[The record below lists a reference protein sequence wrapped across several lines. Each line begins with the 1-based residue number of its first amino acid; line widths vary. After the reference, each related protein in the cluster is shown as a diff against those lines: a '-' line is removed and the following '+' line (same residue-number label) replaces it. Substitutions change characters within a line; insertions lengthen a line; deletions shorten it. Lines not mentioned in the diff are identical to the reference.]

1 VVAAAPGAEPL
12 VGFTVAVTADRRRD
26 ELGSLLRRRG
36 ARVVEA
42 PLIRIAPVDDDA
54 DLRAATERCLAA
66 PLDYAVATTG
76 VGWRG
81 WMSAVDGF
89 GLGEPLR
96 EQLRRAQVLSRGP
109 KATGAVRACGLREVY
124 SPESEA
130 NEGLL
135 AWLREQ
141 DLAGRRVALQEH
153 GAPLPG
159 FVDQLRD
166 RGAEVI
172 SVPVYRWLPALNA
185 GPVHRLIDSVVRR
198 EVDAVTFT
206 SAPAAAVF
214 LETAAAADR
223 EEPVVSAFGT
233 GVLAACIGP
242 VCARPLQE
250 AGIQPVWPD
259 RGRLGKLV
267 QLVVDHLGQRGRL
280 SFRARGLPVA
290 VQGNAVVAADR
301 AIVLAP
307 APAAV
312 LRALAAAP
320 GRVLS
325 RRELLRRAWWP
336 GDVPPGG
343 FAEHTVDA
351 AVARLR
357 AALGDLSWLV
367 STVNKRGYRLEA
379 DH

>member
-1 VVAAAPGAEPL
+1 VEPL

-26 ELGSLLRRRG
+26 ELSTLLRRRG

-54 DLRAATERCLAA
+54 ELRAATERCLAA
-66 PLDYAVATTG
+66 PIDYAVATTG

-81 WMSAVDGF
+81 WMSAADGF
-89 GLGEPLR
+89 GLGERLR
-96 EQLRRAQVLSRGP
+96 ERLAAARVVSRGP
-109 KATGAVRACGLREVY
+109 KATGAVRAHGLREVY
-124 SPESEA
+124 SPHNEE

-135 AWLREQ
+135 TWLLEG
-141 DLAGRRVALQEH
+141 DLAGRRIAVQEH

-159 FVDQLRD
+159 FVGRLRE

-172 SVPVYRWLPALNA
+172 PVPVYRWLPALDA
-185 GPVHRLIDSVVRR
+185 GAAQRLVDGVLRR

-206 SAPAAAVF
+206 SAPAAARF
-214 LETAAAADR
+214 LAAASGDADR
-223 EEPVVSAFGT
+223 LVAAFDS

-250 AGIQPVWPD
+250 AGVESVWPE

-267 QLVVDHLGQRGRL
+267 QLVADRLGGRGRL
-280 SFRARGLPVA
+280 VFQARGVSVA
-290 VQGNAVVAADR
+290 VQGNAIVVGAEAT
-301 AIVLAP
+301 VLAP

-312 LRALAAAP
+312 LRALAAQP

-325 RRELLRRAWWP
+325 RRELLQQAWSS
-336 GDVPPGG
+336 GR

-351 AVARLR
+351 AVGRLR
-357 AALGDLSWLV
+357 AALGEHAWLV

-379 DH
+379 DG